1 MSSRDWESL
10 IHRHLDGVAT
20 SEEVAELSERLESD
34 AETRLMYL
42 RLARI
47 HATLS
52 ADDFDEPSI
61 QESENRF
68 SDLMEQFEALDKRRR
83 FHRFVASVAAV
94 AAVITLMAGLY
105 IFRPRIEP
113 RIATISSIN
122 GAIRWTGAG
131 GQVYDNVEPGR
142 ELTGGTLESLSVD
155 SSAAFE
161 FRDGSAIT
169 IFGLSVLIISDD
181 GQKELHLRKGN
192 LSATVEPQPQAKP
205 LRLLTPAA
213 VLEVLGTQFDVT
225 ADANQ
230 TKVTVNKGLV
240 RTTRLTDDKS
250 VDVEAAH
257 SVVVTIEARKTL
269 AATPLEKP
277 TRVWKAN
284 LLKDKGQGKWVSAGQ
299 ALRMEIGRAV
309 EAGKITREQIREV
322 YGERLANLRED
333 EGFLR
338 AIPRRTGREDVRV
351 NYRVSLNVPHRQEG
365 PILLAEG
372 GRFRIQGRVK
382 TSGEV
387 MFGLGAANRDRSI
400 SGRFMAS
407 RQVESDF
414 DIEIRVAEFQQRR
427 RGDDAVSAVGLEVFA
442 WFCFATEPGLEI
454 THVELLAP

>member
-1 MSSRDWESL
+1 
-10 IHRHLDGVAT
+10 
-20 SEEVAELSERLESD
+20 
-34 AETRLMYL
+34 
-42 RLARI
+42 
-47 HATLS
+47 
-52 ADDFDEPSI
+52 
-61 QESENRF
+61 
-68 SDLMEQFEALDKRRR
+68 
-83 FHRFVASVAAV
+83 
-94 AAVITLMAGLY
+94 
-105 IFRPRIEP
+105 
-113 RIATISSIN
+113 
-122 GAIRWTGAG
+122 
-131 GQVYDNVEPGR
+131 
-142 ELTGGTLESLSVD
+142 
-155 SSAAFE
+155 
-161 FRDGSAIT
+161 
-169 IFGLSVLIISDD
+169 
-181 GQKELHLRKGN
+181 
-192 LSATVEPQPQAKP
+192 
-205 LRLLTPAA
+205 
-213 VLEVLGTQFDVT
+213 LEVLGTQFDVT